1 MRYLCTVAHT
11 DTLSIDTPD
20 MLALLQRLPMAAA
33 CVDLQ
38 GAVTYLNPVAIEE
51 SGYTRDDVPTMTAWR
66 ERAFP
71 DPAYRSMV
79 AARWDAAVA
88 RAAESGA
95 SGGRGDIEQVDVRV
109 LTRYGE
115 KRDASIF
122 GLALRGGILAFFID
136 HTERNRA
143 EALRRLV
150 EQRFRDIVEA
160 TGEYVWECD
169 AESRYVYLSDKV
181 RDIFGWTPD
190 EMLGRRP
197 SDFMPP
203 GEPAEVDARIA
214 RLREPSRAFRGL
226 EHRSLKRSG
235 EEIWQLVSSVP
246 ILDERGQIVGF
257 RGTGRDITAR
267 KQAEADRD
275 RLELQMRQAQ
285 KLQALGTFAGGVA
298 HEFNNLLAV
307 ILGHTA
313 LARGDPALP
322 AATRE
327 HLQSIEE
334 AACDARGL
342 VLQLLAV
349 GRQQPRSIARIPLAP
364 LVRDCLRL
372 FEASLPENVSLGFV
386 APEHDLYVACDP
398 AQIRQVL
405 LNLGLN
411 AMQAMQGRKGAV
423 SVTLGESL
431 LADGDATA
439 AHLRPGRYARIEFAD
454 QGCGM
459 DEATLARIFEPFF
472 TTKPPGEGTGLGL
485 SVVDGILHG
494 HAGAVVAHSQPGR
507 GSSFVV
513 YLPLAEN

>member
-235 EEIWQLVSSVP
+235 EEIWQLVSASGRKRAATQLHLVR
-246 ILDERGQIVGF
+246 LDAS
-257 RGTGRDITAR
+257 GTVIGTVDEVTDTRDDAVQPR
-267 KQAEADRD
+267 RRRLGLADRQPLVALVRLVAVLRAHPPDATGED
-275 RLELQMRQAQ
+275 RCQPQLR
-285 KLQALGTFAGGVA
+285 VA
-298 HEFNNLLAV
+298 V
-307 ILGHTA
+307 
-313 LARGDPALP
+313 P
-322 AATRE
+322 AAPWKPSR
-327 HLQSIEE
+327 
-334 AACDARGL
+334 
-342 VLQLLAV
+342 
-349 GRQQPRSIARIPLAP
+349 
-364 LVRDCLRL
+364 
-372 FEASLPENVSLGFV
+372 
-386 APEHDLYVACDP
+386 
-398 AQIRQVL
+398 
-405 LNLGLN
+405 
-411 AMQAMQGRKGAV
+411 AMR
-423 SVTLGESL
+423 
-431 LADGDATA
+431 
-439 AHLRPGRYARIEFAD
+439 
-454 QGCGM
+454 
-459 DEATLARIFEPFF
+459 
-472 TTKPPGEGTGLGL
+472 
-485 SVVDGILHG
+485 
-494 HAGAVVAHSQPGR
+494 
-507 GSSFVV
+507 
-513 YLPLAEN
+513 